1 MLLIKL
7 SQQKY
12 KEGMNMRNSKN
23 ENNKFMLI
31 GLLANG
37 IYLFTKEIEIF
48 PDFIQEI
55 LIGIAL
61 AGMGLGLV
69 DRKYDL
75 SKFHQ

>member
-1 MLLIKL
+1 
-7 SQQKY
+7 
-12 KEGMNMRNSKN
+12 MRNSKN

>member
-1 MLLIKL
+1 
-7 SQQKY
+7 
-12 KEGMNMRNSKN
+12 MRNNKN
-23 ENNKFMLI
+23 ESNKFMLI

-48 PDFIQEI
+48 PDFIQGF

-69 DRKYDL
+69 GGKYDL
-75 SKFHQ
+75 SNFHQWKLRTMKKIVGR

>member
-1 MLLIKL
+1 
-7 SQQKY
+7 
-12 KEGMNMRNSKN
+12 MRNSKN

-48 PDFIQEI
+48 PDFIQGI

-75 SKFHQ
+75 SKFHQWKLRTMKKIVGR

>member
-1 MLLIKL
+1 
-7 SQQKY
+7 
-12 KEGMNMRNSKN
+12 MNMRNSKN